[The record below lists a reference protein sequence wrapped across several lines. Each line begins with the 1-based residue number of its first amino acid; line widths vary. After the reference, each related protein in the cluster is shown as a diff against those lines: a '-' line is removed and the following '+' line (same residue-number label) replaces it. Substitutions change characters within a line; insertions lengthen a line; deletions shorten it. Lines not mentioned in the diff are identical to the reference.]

1 MLDREL
7 KAIVVFDIDG
17 VIRDVA
23 QSYRRAIADTVEEFT
38 DGQYRSSM
46 TDIDNLK
53 AEGIWNNDWEASRE
67 LVYRYFAG
75 RGRARSEINL
85 DFDVLVSFFQSRY
98 RGQQADFS
106 DGYISREPL
115 LLTPAYL
122 QELTNNGI
130 AWGFFSGATRISAEY
145 VLKQR
150 LGLNEIVL
158 AAMEDAP
165 SKPDPTGLFM
175 VVEALTD
182 KQKLDCPIVYVGD
195 TVADM
200 YTILEARKAKPERCW
215 LGVGILPPHIVTD
228 SQQRENYTQKLQE
241 AGGAI
246 VLANVEELTVET
258 INLLFLSDV

>member
-1 MLDREL
+1 MLNREL

-17 VIRDVA
+17 VIRDVTP
-23 QSYRRAIADTVEEFT
+23 SYRRAISDTVEKFT
-38 DGQYRSSM
+38 EGQYRSSM

-67 LVYRYFAG
+67 LVYRYFEG
-75 RGRARSEINL
+75 QGRARSEINL
-85 DFDVLVSFFQSRY
+85 EFDILVSFFQSRY
-98 RGQQADFS
+98 RGKQADFS

-150 LGLNEIVL
+150 LGLVEIVL

-175 VVEALTD
+175 VMEALTD
-182 KQKLDCPIVYVGD
+182 DREFNCPIVYVGD

-200 YTILEARKAKPERCW
+200 YTVLEAKKAKPERHW
-215 LGVGILPPHIVTD
+215 LGVGILPPHIVKD
-228 SQQRENYTQKLQE
+228 LQQRENYAKKLQE

-246 VLANVEELTVET
+246 VLANVEELTIET
-258 INLLFLSDV
+258 IDKLIG